1 MEKIPYD
8 TILDIQRKVDIVS
21 VIGEYLPLEQRGK
34 NYFAVCPFHD
44 DHNPSMSISKEKQ
57 IYTCFVCGASG
68 NVFNF
73 VSNYEKVSFSKAVS
87 IVASK
92 IGIKIDS
99 SYEEKDTISPNQK
112 YYDIFNLANKYYQNN
127 INTVYGKEAIKYLNN
142 RKLDDDVIK
151 NFEIGLSFDDNG
163 LSKLLESKK
172 YLKEDI
178 NLIGLCGIKGNFTY
192 DIFRN
197 RIMFPIHDSEGR
209 TIGFS
214 GRIYTNSGENKYV
227 NSKESIV
234 FKKGNTLYNYSRAIK
249 YVREKKQVIIV
260 EGFMDVIRLY
270 TVGIKNVVATMGTAI
285 TKEHASLIRRLS
297 SDVVLCFDGDK
308 AGEKATVSA
317 IEALE
322 KIDIEPKVIRLE
334 DDLDPDEYILK
345 KGFDLF
351 LTHLKNATSSFEFK
365 INKNKKNINF
375 NDATEVSNYI
385 NESVKELSKINDKIV
400 YELTIKKLSKQ
411 TGVDVETI
419 ESLIDKKEEKKKIII
434 TKPVYNNKKNRYI
447 KAEEYLIYYML
458 RDIDTIKIYK
468 NNVSYLSNRLLSRI
482 ACEIEDFYD
491 KKNYIDVTDFTVF
504 LQDKTDLIN
513 EVLKIDSL
521 MLPNKVSND
530 QIYDYVKTIDNGVLK
545 NEINHIKEKIEK
557 EDSVAKKVELLKK
570 LAELKKKESV

>member
-270 TVGIKNVVATMGTAI
+270 TVGIKNVVAIMGTAI

>member
-99 SYEEKDTISPNQK
+99 YEENKVTSPNQK

-127 INTVYGKEAIKYLNN
+127 INTTYGKEAIKYLNN

-178 NLIGLCGIKGNFTY
+178 NSIGLCGIKDNFTY

-209 TIGFS
+209 VIGFS
-214 GRIYTNSGENKYV
+214 GRIYNNSGENKYV

-234 FKKGNTLYNYSRAIK
+234 FKKGNTLYNYSKAIK
-249 YVREKKQVIIV
+249 YIREKKQVIIV

-334 DDLDPDEYILK
+334 DNLDPDEYILE
-345 KGFDLF
+345 KGLDLF
-351 LTHLKNATSSFEFK
+351 LTHLKNAISSFEFK
-365 INKNKKNINF
+365 INKNKENINF

-411 TGVDVETI
+411 TGVDVGTI

-434 TKPVYNNKKNRYI
+434 TKPVYNNKKNRYG

-504 LQDKTDLIN
+504 LQDKIDLIN

-521 MLPNKVSND
+521 CLPDKVSNE

-545 NEINHIKEKIEK
+545 NEINRIKEEIEK

>member
-227 NSKESIV
+227 NSKGSIV

-385 NESVKELSKINDKIV
+385 KASVKELSKINDKIV

>member
-1 MEKIPYD
+1 MDKIPYD

-99 SYEEKDTISPNQK
+99 SYEEKDAISPNQK

-127 INTVYGKEAIKYLNN
+127 INTAYGKEAIKYLNN

-178 NLIGLCGIKGNFTY
+178 NLIGLCGIKDNFTY
-192 DIFRN
+192 DIFRS

-214 GRIYTNSGENKYV
+214 GRIYNDSGENKYV

-345 KGFDLF
+345 KGLDLF

-365 INKNKKNINF
+365 INKNKENINF

-419 ESLIDKKEEKKKIII
+419 ESLINKKEEKKKIII

-530 QIYDYVKTIDNGVLK
+530 QIYDYVKTIDNGVIK